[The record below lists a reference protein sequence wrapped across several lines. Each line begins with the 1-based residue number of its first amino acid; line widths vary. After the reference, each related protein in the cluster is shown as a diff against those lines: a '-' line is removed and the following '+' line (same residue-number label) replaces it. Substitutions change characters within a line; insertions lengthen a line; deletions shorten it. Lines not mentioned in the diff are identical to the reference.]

1 MKLTGSQ
8 EVPKVSVAGNGNAT
22 ITLKRTTGKVCY
34 RLSWKGIGVP
44 LASHIHKGAKGKN
57 GDVVVA
63 LFGTPP
69 AKHSG
74 CVTAKK
80 TVIAAIAAKPHNYY
94 VNVHTKKYPAGVVR
108 GQL

>member
-1 MKLTGSQ
+1 MTGSQ

-57 GDVVVA
+57 GDVVV